1 MGVKLELS
9 IKDGAAVE
17 GRVLGDGAVTTG
29 LCLLL
34 GEASVVLREAWDG
47 LAINGE
53 LVQVG
58 GVTDAEGWVLRN
70 EVAIVVGLVCV
81 CTL

>member
-1 MGVKLELS
+1 MEVLGVKLELS

-34 GEASVVLREAWDG
+34 GEATVVLREAWDG
-47 LAINGE
+47 PL
-53 LVQVG
+53 LW
-58 GVTDAEGWVLRN
+58 DWY
-70 EVAIVVGLVCV
+70 VCV
-81 CTL
+81 PFR